1 MVSAK
6 LAAIWRTL
14 TLTKNPLAGFLL
26 QRSQSRKAVT
36 FRNGSTF
43 SLTWPQFRYIR
54 DSYKLFARYN
64 ISQVDDDLFKLENNE
79 GIIIGDAALMLL
91 ISNLTQNYS
100 LKQESE
106 DLYKIWNGYIELIGS
121 RNMLVCIQEQLT
133 GEYECDCRGKVVLDV
148 GGFQGESAVYFWQKG
163 AKKIII
169 YEPLAENV
177 KYIKRNVE
185 LNHVDAEIIQAG
197 IGKEDGTVTIHFDR
211 VDPGFGFH
219 SQGSKMVEIQVVDVS
234 KVIEKSGADVG
245 KFDCES
251 AEQYLVDVSPS
262 ILRKIPY
269 YIIEV
274 HSPQIRQDVLHKFEG
289 IGYFLKK
296 EFSKH
301 SGFSVLILQK
311 SK

>member
-1 MVSAK
+1 MVSPK

-14 TLTKNPLAGFLL
+14 ALPKNPLAGFLL

-43 SLTWPQFRYIR
+43 NLTWPQFRYIR
-54 DSYKLFARYN
+54 DSYQLFARYN
-64 ISQVDDDLFKLENNE
+64 ISQIDNDRFKLENKE
-79 GIIIGDAALMLL
+79 GIIIGDAALMPL
-91 ISNLTQNYS
+91 ISNLTQTYF

-106 DLYKIWNGYIELIGS
+106 DLFTIRNGNVELVGS
-121 RNMLVCIQEQLT
+121 RDMLVCIQEQLT
-133 GEYECDCRGKVVLDV
+133 GEYECDCQDKVVLDV

-163 AKKIII
+163 AKKIIV

-177 KYIKRNVE
+177 EYIKRNVE
-185 LNHVDAEIIQAG
+185 LNHVEVEIIQAG
-197 IGKEDGTVTIHFDR
+197 IGREDGTVTIHFDR
-211 VDPGFGFH
+211 VDPGFGLH
-219 SQGSKMVEIQVVDVS
+219 SQGSKTIEIQVVDVS
-234 KVIEKSGADVG
+234 KVIDRSGADVG

-262 ILRKIPY
+262 ILQKIPY

-274 HSPQIRQDVLHKFEG
+274 HSPQIRQDILNKFKDT
-289 IGYFLKK
+289 GYCLKK